1 MWVNKHKTLVTA
13 GLLGMMAVTL
23 LFLAVIPIYQSA
35 SKMLGKIQTKT
46 KERDE
51 LVERVAILSQLDSN
65 VLAERVR
72 VLDSA
77 LPPKKDVL
85 MYLASINGLSNE
97 LGLSFGGISL
107 SPGELTEATGAA
119 KKKTGKISGPKSL
132 DTEIKIKGGKDN
144 VYAFLRTIEE
154 VLPLMQ
160 IKDIAVTISE
170 EDQYTLA
177 LTLGMLWA
185 EANSAE
191 VKGPVSIFGEEEEK
205 YFQQLAKYRTYPGLS
220 TQILPENQEAKID
233 VFASPILQ
241 P

>member
-1 MWVNKHKTLVTA
+1 MWFNKHRTLAVA
-13 GLLGMMAVTL
+13 GLLGIMAMAL
-23 LFLAVIPIYQSA
+23 IFLGVIPIYQSTN
-35 SKMLGKIQTKT
+35 KMLVKIQTKT
-46 KERDE
+46 KEREE
-51 LVERVAILSQLDSN
+51 LTDRVAILSRLDPN
-65 VLAERVR
+65 VLGERVR

-119 KKKTGKISGPKSL
+119 KKKISEVGGLQSL
-132 DTEIKIKGGKDN
+132 ETEIMIKGGKDN

-170 EDQYTLA
+170 EDQYTLS

-185 EANSAE
+185 EANTAL
-191 VKGPVSIFGEEEEK
+191 VKGPVSIFGDEEEK
-205 YFQQLAKYRTYPGLS
+205 YFQQLSQYRTYPSLS
-220 TQILPENQEAKID
+220 TQIVPENQSEKRD
-233 VFASPILQ
+233 VFALPILQ